1 MERRRVLAAVGIAL
15 VGTLVV
21 IVAALAGD
29 RGSHAAAP
37 PVTARPIARV
47 PPLLLDDLPARYALP
62 ASNGRLAALR
72 RLGDPARDPQLALA
86 LASAAIDADQPAA
99 ARSYAALARARL
111 GVGDVRV
118 AVADA
123 LLRFDPK
130 HPERAADTLQAI
142 AADRPKDPFP
152 LFERGLVL
160 LYGGH
165 TADAQQVLT
174 SVRQLAPDSRYGV
187 AADNLLH
194 PGERPG
200 YPFWLPDQP
209 LPTGTL
215 ASLERRAAAHPDRPD
230 LQLAVA
236 VLLQQA
242 GRRTEALAA
251 AQRAEAAD
259 PSSLEAHVAIA
270 VLGFDKDNPAR
281 SVGALGKLH
290 ESFPA
295 AASPLF
301 HMGLML
307 TWIEQPAQAKIEFAK
322 AARLEPRSPVGRT
335 AALVLSR
342 LKK

>member
-1 MERRRVLAAVGIAL
+1 MERRRLLAAVGIAL

-21 IVAALAGD
+21 LVAAVAGD

-37 PVTARPIARV
+37 PVTGHAIARV
-47 PPLLLDDLPARYALP
+47 PPLLLDDLPARYARP
-62 ASNGRLAALR
+62 AGSDRLAALR

-86 LASAAIDADQPAA
+86 LTSAAIDADHDGE
-99 ARSYAALARARL
+99 ARGYVALARARL
-111 GVGDVRV
+111 GVGDPRI

-123 LLRFDPK
+123 LLRYDPQ
-130 HPERAADTLQAI
+130 HPERAAEALQAI
-142 AADRPKDPFP
+142 VSERPTDPFP

-165 TADAQQVLT
+165 TGDAQQVLT
-174 SVRQLAPDSRYGV
+174 SVRKLAPDSRYGI

-194 PGERPG
+194 PAQRPG
-200 YPFWLPDQP
+200 YPFWLPDES

-215 ASLERRAAAHPDRPD
+215 ASLERRAAASPDRPD
-230 LQLAVA
+230 LQLALA
-236 VLLQQA
+236 LALQQT
-242 GRRTEALAA
+242 GRRSAALTA

-270 VLGFDKDNPAR
+270 VLGFDKDNPAQ
-281 SVGALGKLH
+281 SVGELGKLH

-307 TWIEQPAQAKIEFAK
+307 TWLEQPAQAKVEFAK
-322 AARLEPRSPVGRT
+322 AAQLEPRSPVGRT

-342 LKK
+342 LK